1 MSATRRA
8 LAGVALDLPRY
19 SVAVLDGLAFFAL
32 GLGIGASLYGAPHSD
47 RSDFTDSAGICVN
60 CDCLRLLAPNLSGSL
75 SLWRPNDECASGG
88 FDDVFGDGVE
98 VVDSQDAVDLG
109 EEAVE

>member
-1 MSATRRA
+1 M
-8 LAGVALDLPRY
+8 Y
-19 SVAVLDGLAFFAL
+19 SLSVQARVYF
-32 GLGIGASLYGAPHSD
+32 S
-47 RSDFTDSAGICVN
+47 TDVRKCQI

>member
-1 MSATRRA
+1 MARVVADTLEA
-8 LAGVALDLPRY
+8 LFESFQLLIPYDRIGYAVIDAHRGMVVSQWARSMLD
-19 SVAVLDGLAFFAL
+19 
-32 GLGIGASLYGAPHSD
+32 APM
-47 RSDFTDSAGICVN
+47 

>member
-1 MSATRRA
+1 MKSSIAKTSDSGSYVSLVLRQGFAT
-8 LAGVALDLPRY
+8 LDTHP
-19 SVAVLDGLAFFAL
+19 
-32 GLGIGASLYGAPHSD
+32 I
-47 RSDFTDSAGICVN
+47 

>member
-1 MSATRRA
+1 MLTVFLTRRGFA
-8 LAGVALDLPRY
+8 IWSGRRRFKNVRYRHDRQLAQ
-19 SVAVLDGLAFFAL
+19 SLA
-32 GLGIGASLYGAPHSD
+32 P
-47 RSDFTDSAGICVN
+47 C

>member
-1 MSATRRA
+1 MGYVRVS
-8 LAGVALDLPRY
+8 
-19 SVAVLDGLAFFAL
+19 SVGQNTARQLDGLLLDRVFEEKASAKDAHRPQLQAL
-32 GLGIGASLYGAPHSD
+32 LAHVREGD
-47 RSDFTDSAGICVN
+47 TVVCE
-60 CDCLRLLAPNLSGSL
+60 CLRLLAPNLSGSL

>member
-1 MSATRRA
+1 MP
-8 LAGVALDLPRY
+8 V
-19 SVAVLDGLAFFAL
+19 
-32 GLGIGASLYGAPHSD
+32 GLGIRQLGVRSPSLLASD
-47 RSDFTDSAGICVN
+47 KD